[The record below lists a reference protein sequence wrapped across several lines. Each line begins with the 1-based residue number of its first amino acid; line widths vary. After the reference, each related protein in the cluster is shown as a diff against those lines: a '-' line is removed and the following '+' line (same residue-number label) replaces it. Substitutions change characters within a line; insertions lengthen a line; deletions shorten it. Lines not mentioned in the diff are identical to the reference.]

1 MLLRSNHF
9 IVRFRCQDIVRRTG
23 QDDGRYRGKNDRRQR
38 VDRGSCSVLPFL
50 QTVAVTMLL
59 QSGEDPE
66 NAPSL
71 QSHENTH

>member
-1 MLLRSNHF
+1 MRPNHF
-9 IVRFRCQDIVRRTG
+9 VVKLRGQYTTGRIG
-23 QDDGRYRGKNDRRQR
+23 QDDGRHQGRNDRRQR
-38 VDRGSCSVLPFL
+38 VDRDSCFALPFL